1 QEAGRAGRD
10 GQPAQCTLLYLRS
23 DKAVQ
28 QFFLAGR
35 YPSTEDLDAVFMALR
50 DPPPDA
56 ADGWTLAA
64 LQERLERPRG
74 KLQVALS
81 LLRRQR
87 IATQDSRGVV
97 QLQRRELSPA
107 ELRKL
112 LAAYRDK
119 RELDRDTLERMVF
132 YAQTGQC
139 RWQVLLDYLE
149 QQAEAPRCR
158 HCDNCLRL
166 AQQEEAASRPAAAEA
181 PQPAA
186 PVLAAFAEGDVVKV
200 RRYGRGEVRSASA
213 LEVTVAFADGSLR
226 RFQPEFV
233 ERYQFNSK
241 QRPPAVHSTAI

>member
-1 QEAGRAGRD
+1 
-10 GQPAQCTLLYLRS
+10 LLYLRK

-50 DPPPDA
+50 DPPPQDG
-56 ADGWTLAA
+56 GWTLPA
-64 LQERLERPRG
+64 LQERLGRPRG

-87 IATQDSRGVV
+87 IATQDAQGVLRLV
-97 QLQRRELSPA
+97 RDTLSPA
-107 ELRKL
+107 ELQKL

-119 RELDRDTLERMVF
+119 RELDQETLERMVF

-149 QQAEAPRCR
+149 QQPEAPRCN

-166 AQQEEAASRPAAAEA
+166 ARQQALPAEPADSAAPQLPVAEPAAFS
-181 PQPAA
+181 P
-186 PVLAAFAEGDVVKV
+186 GDTVKV
-200 RRYGRGEVRSASA
+200 RRYGKGQVHSASA
-213 LEVTVAFADGSLR
+213 LEVTVAFADGSR
-226 RFQPEFV
+226 RSFQPEFV
-233 ERYQFNSK
+233 ERYKINSK
-241 QRPPAVHSTAI
+241 QSPPAVHRTAI